1 MLDHRAHLE
10 MALEQA
16 RLAGDE
22 GSTPVGGLIVGPDGE
37 VVCVD
42 RNRMNPTGDPTAHA
56 EIVALRAGGR
66 ALMPGPPAGY
76 TLYTS
81 GEPCLMCIGAILL
94 APVSTLVW
102 AAGPI
107 VVAGSAYDAVVR
119 SGFNADR
126 VAGLEVI
133 REPDPDTRL
142 RSRKLLHDFFL
153 AHGDPDRAA
162 LLVD

>member
-1 MLDHRAHLE
+1 MLDHRVHLE

-22 GSTPVGGLIVGPDGE
+22 GSTPVGGLIVGPAGE
-37 VVCVD
+37 IVCVD
-42 RNRMNPTGDPTAHA
+42 RNRMTPSGDPTAHA
-56 EIVALRAGGR
+56 EIVALRAAGR

-94 APVSTLVW
+94 APISTLVW

-126 VAGLEVI
+126 VAKLDVV
-133 REPDPDTRL
+133 REPDPDIRAQ
-142 RSRKLLHDFFL
+142 SRKLLHDFFL
-153 AHGDPDRAA
+153 ARDPDRAA
-162 LLVD
+162 ILAD